1 LENENGKAHGE
12 PGRYT
17 GGGERENEI
26 RKGNQRRSAIIG
38 NYEVDEQG
46 R

>member
-12 PGRYT
+12 PG
-17 GGGERENEI
+17 ENEI